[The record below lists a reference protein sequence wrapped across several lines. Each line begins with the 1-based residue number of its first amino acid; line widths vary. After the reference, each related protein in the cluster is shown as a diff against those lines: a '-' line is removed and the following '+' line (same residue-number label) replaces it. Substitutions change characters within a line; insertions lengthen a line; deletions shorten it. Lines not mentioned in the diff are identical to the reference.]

1 MATYPLPVIVVS
13 LLVTGLGAAGL
24 ASIRLENN
32 AIKLWIPQQ
41 SDFTRN
47 YNWLYDNHPPEF
59 RQHSIIV
66 HGEDILTP
74 EAIQKVRGVKCAIR
88 SAGQTKTSL
97 AVSSASKLKLKG
109 SYADVRDIQRCLH
122 DCDQRQQNLGEYL
135 L

>member
-1 MATYPLPVIVVS
+1 MTRLGCKVATYPLPVIVVS

-88 SAGQTKTSL
+88 SA
-97 AVSSASKLKLKG
+97 
-109 SYADVRDIQRCLH
+109 RLH
-122 DCDQRQQNLGEYL
+122 
-135 L
+135 